1 MEQSEIEEPEQRPQE
16 VAQQR
21 PQEAEQQRQR
31 EAAPQPVQSGLLL
44 TLRRLFRAEPEG
56 EPGTGFQ
63 TTQDAPREA
72 PAAPPVTPTPQ
83 RPSEP
88 RRAAESLLPGE
99 VAMGPAVAGPPV
111 MRSAAEEPLTL
122 ARPRTVHAADGP
134 GETVEPAFERSA
146 ATVEPDKQT
155 PAATR
160 AEGEGAL
167 TLPERQR
174 QASAAGDAP
183 SPLRRIARQRSEQ
196 SPPAI
201 RRRPPATA
209 ATPAATAPSLVYL
222 ARKPAAVAER
232 APDGMATYEVPR
244 EQLSL
249 MGYRTNAERA
259 AQTATISRAVTIEEL
274 ETTVEAEPAGPDGAP
289 APGEAPSAQI
299 SLDNLARQVYDKIR
313 TRLRIERER
322 SGLSSGAM
330 SR

>member
-1 MEQSEIEEPEQRPQE
+1 
-16 VAQQR
+16 
-21 PQEAEQQRQR
+21 
-31 EAAPQPVQSGLLL
+31 
-44 TLRRLFRAEPEG
+44 
-56 EPGTGFQ
+56 
-63 TTQDAPREA
+63 
-72 PAAPPVTPTPQ
+72 
-83 RPSEP
+83 
-88 RRAAESLLPGE
+88 
-99 VAMGPAVAGPPV
+99 MGPAVAGPPV
-111 MRSAAEEPLTL
+111 MRSAAEEAMTL
-122 ARPRTVHAADGP
+122 ARPRVVHAADAGP

-222 ARKPAAVAER
+222 ARKPAAAAER

-244 EQLSL
+244 EQLNL

-274 ETTVEAEPAGPDGAP
+274 ETTVEAEPAGPAGAT
-289 APGEAPSAQI
+289 APGEAPAGQI

-322 SGLSSGAM
+322 SGLSSGAV